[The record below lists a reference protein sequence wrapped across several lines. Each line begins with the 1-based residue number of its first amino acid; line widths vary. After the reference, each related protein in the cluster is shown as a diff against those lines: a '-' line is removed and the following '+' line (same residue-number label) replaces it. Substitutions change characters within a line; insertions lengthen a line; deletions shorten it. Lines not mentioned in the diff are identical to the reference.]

1 MEGFEYWGV
10 YSWQACF
17 GESDSF
23 EQEMMIGLI

>member
-1 MEGFEYWGV
+1 MEGFEYWEV

-23 EQEMMIGLI
+23 EQEMIGLI